1 MVTIYDLLEVDEKA
15 SKEEIEKAYQNL
27 IIEYQTNPV
36 LTPEENRQNEL
47 ILNKLKMGYEILMND
62 EKRARYDKD
71 LAKKRA
77 EELIKQVP
85 EQTVAKEE
93 MEEKNEEPVNHPEKD
108 IYAEPDGYP
117 EENTQDS
124 STYYDIPK
132 AKNTRYKE
140 DEESDVELSKEEQK
154 KIKRAAQ
161 KEFNENLKKVQK
173 AEEEYTKA
181 YNEAYN
187 DYLKKMGY
195 KTPEKWTLK
204 KVRNI
209 LITIIAIVLVCF
221 IAWIIPP
228 IRALLIDIYEKNFI
242 IKSLVDL
249 IKIIIQAI
257 VGIFK

>member
-1 MVTIYDLLEVDEKA
+1 MVTIYDLLEVNENA

-47 ILNKLKMGYEILMND
+47 ILNKLKMGYEILTND
-62 EKRARYDKD
+62 EKRARYDKE

-85 EQTVAKEE
+85 ENNSEDDDYKEPE
-93 MEEKNEEPVNHPEKD
+93 NNKYEE
-108 IYAEPDGYP
+108 P
-117 EENTQDS
+117 EENEDYNTQSVANSETAES
-124 STYYDIPK
+124 SYYDIPK
-132 AKNTRYKE
+132 VKNTRYKE
-140 DEESDVELSKEEQK
+140 DGEDDVQLTKEEQK
-154 KIKRAAQ
+154 KIKKAAQ

-181 YNEAYN
+181 YNDAYN

-195 KTPEKWTLK
+195 KTSEKWTLK
-204 KVRNI
+204 RIKSAIIVI
-209 LITIIAIVLVCF
+209 LAIVLVCVV
-221 IAWIIPP
+221 AWIIPP
-228 IRALLIDIYEKNFI
+228 IRAILIDVYEKNFI
-242 IKSLVDL
+242 IKSLVD
-249 IKIIIQAI
+249 IVKFMVQAV

>member
-1 MVTIYDLLEVDEKA
+1 MVTIYDLLEVNENA

-47 ILNKLKMGYEILMND
+47 ILNKLKMGYEILTND
-62 EKRARYDKD
+62 EKRARYDKE

-85 EQTVAKEE
+85 ENNSEDDDYKE
-93 MEEKNEEPVNHPEKD
+93 PENNK
-108 IYAEPDGYP
+108 YVEP
-117 EENTQDS
+117 EENEDYNTQSVANSETAES
-124 STYYDIPK
+124 SYYDIPK

>member
-1 MVTIYDLLEVDEKA
+1 MVTIYDLLEVNENA

-47 ILNKLKMGYEILMND
+47 ILNKLKMGYEILTND
-62 EKRARYDKD
+62 EKRARYDKE

-85 EQTVAKEE
+85 ENNSEDDDYKE
-93 MEEKNEEPVNHPEKD
+93 PENNK
-108 IYAEPDGYP
+108 YVEP
-117 EENTQDS
+117 EENEDYNTQSVANSETAES
-124 STYYDIPK
+124 SYYDIPK

-140 DEESDVELSKEEQK
+140 YDEDDVQLTKEEQK
-154 KIKRAAQ
+154 KIKKAAQ

-181 YNEAYN
+181 YNDAYN

-195 KTPEKWTLK
+195 KTSEKWTLK
-204 KVRNI
+204 RIKSA
-209 LITIIAIVLVCF
+209 IIVIFAIVLVCVV
-221 IAWIIPP
+221 AWIIPP
-228 IRALLIDIYEKNFI
+228 IRAILIDVYEKNFI
-242 IKSLVDL
+242 IKSLVD
-249 IKIIIQAI
+249 IVKFMVQAV